1 MMKESST
8 NLILS
13 EAVVPCYVLR
23 RVPTGPGGVALG
35 AEGGSDSV
43 LTLSLCVWGVCV
55 GGWVWG
61 GVCVCVCVCLCVCVV
76 GVCVCVCMC
85 ECVCFR
91 NFICERHHLDFY
103 VY

>member
-35 AEGGSDSV
+35 ADAGSNSV
-43 LTLSLCVWGVCV
+43 LTLSLCVC
-55 GGWVWG
+55 
-61 GVCVCVCVCLCVCVV
+61 VCVCVCVC
-76 GVCVCVCMC
+76 MC
-85 ECVCFR
+85 GFDSGFSISFFSEV
-91 NFICERHHLDFY
+91 HLNPDNSQLMTL
-103 VY
+103 VNVIRLNCD